1 MAIDNPVSTDSHSQ
15 ARRSALMQACA
26 YATEDE
32 LQRTVEQFVQ
42 GNRVT
47 EIRPP
52 QTGLVMLRGRVGA
65 VGNAFNVG
73 EATVTR
79 AAVRFD
85 NGTTGFS
92 WMLGRSPVKAR
103 LAAIVDALGQD
114 EQLYFQIEHSFLKP
128 VLERRD
134 AAKLREREETAAT
147 RVDFFTLVRGED

>member
-1 MAIDNPVSTDSHSQ
+1 MAFETLVSIDSRSR
-15 ARRSALMQACA
+15 ARRTALMQACA
-26 YATEDE
+26 FATEEE
-32 LQRTVEQFVQ
+32 LQRTVENFVQ
-42 GNRVT
+42 GNRVF

-65 VGNAFNVG
+65 IGNAFNIG
-73 EATVTR
+73 EATMTR
-79 AAVRFD
+79 AAIRFD
-85 NGTTGFS
+85 NGVTGYS

-114 EQLYFQIEHSFLKP
+114 EQIYFQIERSFLKP

-134 AAKLREREETAAT
+134 AEKLREREETAAT